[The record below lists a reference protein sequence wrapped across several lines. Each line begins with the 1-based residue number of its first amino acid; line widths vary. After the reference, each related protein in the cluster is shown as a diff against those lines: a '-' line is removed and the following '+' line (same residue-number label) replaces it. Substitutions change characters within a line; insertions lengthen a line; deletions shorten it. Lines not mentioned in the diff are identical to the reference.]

1 MAETFR
7 SVFRQRKVEKIYCV
21 SIKVWSC
28 SCDYLICIDD
38 KNLNILSDDI
48 IGTYDIEIPLLEP
61 GDKFYLHDI
70 NEVVTIKERMRAS
83 DGTIIYYCTDKFIE
97 TENTK
102 ESYEKCQLQKEKF
115 DELKAEINSLK
126 KQIRKVEFEFGLY
139 KDSYKYKHRWFNF
152 KLDKENNY
160 GYR

>member
-1 MAETFR
+1 MAETFK

-21 SIKVWSC
+21 NTRGDGMITYYTVVSC
-28 SCDYLICIDD
+28 AGI
-38 KNLNILSDDI
+38 NILSDDI
-48 IGTYDIEIPLLEP
+48 IGTYDVEIPLLEP

-70 NEVVTIKERMRAS
+70 NEAVAIKERMRSS
-83 DGTIIYYCTDKFIE
+83 DGTIIYYCTDKLIE
-97 TENTK
+97 TENSK
-102 ESYEKCQLQKEKF
+102 ENFEKCQLQKERF
-115 DELKAEINSLK
+115 DELQAKNNSLK
-126 KQIRKVEFEFGLY
+126 EQIRKVNFEFGLY